1 MLESWHRSRLF
12 PLFFSLPG
20 SSISRIVL
28 SRRVLRR
35 RRPLKRP
42 MGPLERPLP
51 FCGRSAHSTPPAAPP
66 RPIVPVMMVL
76 DSMFLRLYH
85 FSSFTPGA
93 FGGRG
98 GPPWRGGPPAPAA
111 MAAIIFCAI
120 AFNPPPAGPG
130 ALPGPPPC
138 PGGPLKGGPFLPPPL
153 APSRPAP
160 YSERNRAHNH
170 TQKQIGKRTHGD
182 KAASAPGTQKT
193 PAEARALRA
202 LRPWSPHLSL

>member
-1 MLESWHRSRLF
+1 LLTTHLAARVQGTG
-12 PLFFSLPG
+12 PG
-20 SSISRIVL
+20 PRKACPRKARGNAEQGCRVARQQSKTLVQRVGMYGRDAEQP
-28 SRRVLRR
+28 SRR
-35 RRPLKRP
+35 K
-42 MGPLERPLP
+42 GPAICP
-51 FCGRSAHSTPPAAPP
+51 
-66 RPIVPVMMVL
+66 
-76 DSMFLRLYH
+76 
-85 FSSFTPGA
+85 PGA

-98 GPPWRGGPPAPAA
+98 APPWRGGPPAPAA

-153 APSRPAP
+153 APSRPAR

-170 TQKQIGKRTHGD
+170 TQKQIGKGTHGD

-202 LRPWSPHLSL
+202 LRPWSPHLSLSGVGCRV